1 MLIFSWADEH
11 TKSENF
17 LEQFRCSDSDLS
29 YEGQADVQPS
39 ENSFMCLFIPFQYFE
54 EKM

>member
-1 MLIFSWADEH
+1 MPIFSWADEP
-11 TKSENF
+11 TKCENF

-39 ENSFMCLFIPFQYFE
+39 ENFSMCSFIPLQYFE